1 MKTDMEPFSFE
12 ELPMAVT
19 KLYGKMKKIEKLLRL
34 NFKRIAD
41 RDELMDI
48 EAASKLL
55 KLSIATIYSKVCRRE
70 LPANKQG
77 KKLYFSKNE
86 LQEWI
91 KTGRTD
97 AGAGSA
103 AKAEAYI
110 KENKLG
116 SARKG
121 KVT

>member
-34 NFKRIAD
+34 NLKRIVD
-41 RDELMDI
+41 QDELMDI

-55 KLSIATIYSKVCRRE
+55 KLSVATIYSKVCRRE

-77 KKLYFSKNE
+77 KKLYFSKKE
-86 LQEWI
+86 LNGWI
-91 KTGRTD
+91 KAGKID
-97 AGAGSA
+97 AIDNSS
-103 AKAEAYI
+103 AKAEAYL